1 MKNISYLL
9 VFFIFLGCGYQP
21 IFSKRDFNN
30 ILIKNYTFV
39 GDKSINRKLTSFL
52 NLNKNKDQKTSPY
65 ELILDSK
72 KLIKTVAKDSL
83 GNASIYKTNISVNF
97 ILKDLANNGKIIK
110 SKTFSRSFSFS
121 NMTNKFDLSQYQEN
135 VETNLVESLAEEII
149 IFINS

>member
-1 MKNISYLL
+1 M
-9 VFFIFLGCGYQP
+9 
-21 IFSKRDFNN
+21 
-30 ILIKNYTFV
+30 
-39 GDKSINRKLTSFL
+39 
-52 NLNKNKDQKTSPY
+52 
-65 ELILDSK
+65 
-72 KLIKTVAKDSL
+72 